1 MKVVRLFSVVIALVL
16 FAGAVFPFAAQLDA
30 AQTSRTIMVTSP
42 AEVFMDAARGMPLL
56 APMSVTAPLI
66 TMSIESA
73 SSLGYACTLIK
84 QNPKDYTKVKTHQ
97 FFDMHWNVQNN
108 GSRTWYANWSSFKYI
123 GGAKMQTR
131 SDFFILPGDIKPG
144 KKADL
149 VVDMV
154 TPQTQ
159 GIYSTTWGLYS
170 GTLDF
175 CRVTL
180 TISVSR

>member
-1 MKVVRLFSVVIALVL
+1 
-16 FAGAVFPFAAQLDA
+16 
-30 AQTSRTIMVTSP
+30 
-42 AEVFMDAARGMPLL
+42 MDAARGMSLL

-66 TMSIESA
+66 TMSVESA
-73 SSLGYACTLIK
+73 SSPGYACTLIK
-84 QNPKDYTKVKTHQ
+84 QTPKNYTKMKAHQ
-97 FFDMHWNVQNN
+97 FFDMYWTVQNN
-108 GSRTWYANWSSFKYI
+108 GSRTWSANWIPFKYT

-131 SDFFILPGDIKPG
+131 GDFFVLPGNIKPG
-144 KKADL
+144 KKAAL

-154 TPQTQ
+154 TPQIQ